1 MRKIGPIVAVLA
13 TALALG
19 ACGGDDEE
27 TAKASKKPGEMASI
41 PASQLGGQ
49 ANAGKLKD
57 LYRKAIAAGQDK
69 LTIIGGAPP
78 NEIKLFEAFAEDFP
92 GIEVR
97 PVNAA
102 GSQVTAKIEAEF
114 SSGKRSIDMAETS
127 VILLLGLQKQAR
139 LVEDA
144 VFTANGLDDVYIGPD
159 ESFYAGS
166 LTPFG
171 LTINTNAV
179 KSEETPKVPAD
190 LLAPRWKGKIAMAD
204 TTSLGPGSQVVTAML
219 ASGRYDASYF
229 QKLAAQEPKVA
240 APTNPAGTTDAVA
253 QGARDVAIPA
263 SAKGTMDAKEKGAP
277 IEWRPWAKDNYV
289 AQNCIALLK
298 GAPNEQAAR
307 LYMNWLLT
315 PRGAEAIARTIR
327 AYSPLPEAPAPEGL
341 PPLQDLDALPQ
352 IPATRLKAEQDKA
365 LAVAKQAFAK

>member
-1 MRKIGPIVAVLA
+1 MRKLSLLVALLA
-13 TALALG
+13 GALALG

-49 ANAGKLKD
+49 ANADKLKD
-57 LYRKAIAAGQDK
+57 LYRKAIAAGQNK
-69 LTIIGGAPP
+69 ITMIGGAPP
-78 NEIKLFEAFAEDFP
+78 NEVKLFEAFAEDFP
-92 GIEVR
+92 GIEVK

-114 SSGKRSIDMAETS
+114 SSGKRTIDMAETS
-127 VILLLGLQKQAR
+127 VILLLGLHDQSR
-139 LVEDA
+139 LVQNA
-144 VFTANGLDDVYIGPD
+144 VFTAQGLDDVYVGPD
-159 ESFYAGS
+159 ESFYAGQ

-179 KSEETPKVPAD
+179 KDEETPKTYAD

-253 QGARDVAIPA
+253 QGARDVALPA
-263 SAKGTMDAKEKGAP
+263 SAKGTLDAQEKGAP
-277 IEWRPWAKDNYV
+277 VEWKPWAKDNYL

-298 GAPNEQAAR
+298 GAPSEQAAR

-315 PRGAEAIARTIR
+315 PRGAQAIARTVR

-341 PPLQDLDALPQ
+341 PPLETLDALPQ
-352 IPATRLKAEQDKA
+352 IPATQLKAEQDKA

>member
-1 MRKIGPIVAVLA
+1 VK
-13 TALALG
+13 
-19 ACGGDDEE
+19 
-27 TAKASKKPGEMASI
+27 
-41 PASQLGGQ
+41 
-49 ANAGKLKD
+49 
-57 LYRKAIAAGQDK
+57 
-69 LTIIGGAPP
+69 
-78 NEIKLFEAFAEDFP
+78 
-92 GIEVR
+92 
-97 PVNAA
+97 
-102 GSQVTAKIEAEF
+102 
-114 SSGKRSIDMAETS
+114 
-127 VILLLGLQKQAR
+127 
-139 LVEDA
+139 DA
-144 VFTANGLDDVYIGPD
+144 VFTAKGLDEVYIGPD

-179 KSEETPKVPAD
+179 KEEEAPKTFAD

-219 ASGRYDASYF
+219 SSGRYDASYF

-263 SAKGTMDAKEKGAP
+263 SAKGTMDAKERGAP
-277 IEWRPWAKDNYV
+277 VEWRPWDKDNYL

-327 AYSPLPEAPAPEGL
+327 GYSPLADAPPPEGL
-341 PPLQDLDALPQ
+341 PPLKDLDALPQ